1 MSITVT
7 AEPPY
12 PLLIPLPPPL
22 PGENSFQ
29 QAETAAKTLRLKLLK
44 ARLEAMRLAAVPH
57 SPHDAISTAQEAAD
71 LAHGV
76 RGAARDAGLPT
87 DDPEIQAAVTTAR
100 AVINRSRLAV
110 KPAGREDKWL
120 DRLQD
125 SLSDSSA
132 LDIKV

>member
-1 MSITVT
+1 MSITIT
-7 AEPPY
+7 AEPPSS
-12 PLLIPLPPPL
+12 LFIPLPPPL

-29 QAETAAKTLRLKLLK
+29 QAETTAKTLRIKLLK

-57 SPHDAISTAQEAAD
+57 SPYDAVATAQEAAD

-76 RGAARDAGLPT
+76 RGAAREAGLPP

-100 AVINRSRLAV
+100 TVVNRARLAV

-125 SLSDSSA
+125 GLGDFST